1 MEHMN
6 FDGTDI
12 TNFLCQTLF
21 LLLWH
26 FLMFDINSFCYSP
39 YIWFV
44 CFSFHFPDGPF
55 LGDQCCEAGQCIG
68 HADQRRGVLWTGQ
81 VLLLYVAH
89 LDVWGVN
96 RENICP
102 TLKTHLFY
110 TKLNFYQ
117 ELNCSNLTYVSLIF
131 SPSIITFQ
139 ASMLNWMTLN
149 VLEFSNF
156 QFKMHIML
164 WLLVFLP
171 IFVFT
176 VLISVHFSLLC
187 DNFCPVLYLLW

>member
-44 CFSFHFPDGPF
+44 SFSFHFPDGPF

-117 ELNCSNLTYVSLIF
+117 EFNCSINLC
-131 SPSIITFQ
+131 ITNI
-139 ASMLNWMTLN
+139 STLN
-149 VLEFSNF
+149 YHLPGIYAELNDTKCIGI
-156 QFKMHIML
+156 FKLSI
-164 WLLVFLP
+164 
-171 IFVFT
+171 
-176 VLISVHFSLLC
+176 
-187 DNFCPVLYLLW
+187 

>member
-131 SPSIITFQ
+131 PPSIITFQ
-139 ASMLNWMTLN
+139 ASMLNWMTHTKCIGI
-149 VLEFSNF
+149 
-156 QFKMHIML
+156 FKLSI
-164 WLLVFLP
+164 
-171 IFVFT
+171 
-176 VLISVHFSLLC
+176 
-187 DNFCPVLYLLW
+187 

>member
-26 FLMFDINSFCYSP
+26 FLVFDINSFCYSP

-96 RENICP
+96 MENICP

-117 ELNCSNLTYVSLIF
+117 EFNCSN
-131 SPSIITFQ
+131 PCITNI
-139 ASMLNWMTLN
+139 STLN
-149 VLEFSNF
+149 Y
-156 QFKMHIML
+156 H
-164 WLLVFLP
+164 LP
-171 IFVFT
+171 GIYAELNDT
-176 VLISVHFSLLC
+176 
-187 DNFCPVLYLLW
+187 Y